1 MIRVPWNRRMA
12 AVASLGDENRRKLFD
27 FVAASGSAV
36 SRDDAAGAL
45 GLPRSTASFHLDRMV
60 QDGLLAVEFRKLGG
74 RSGPGSG
81 RPAKLYLAAVR
92 EVAASVPDRNYDLA
106 AELLVSAIEE
116 SAADGGSA
124 RDALLRRAY
133 ARGRAQARA
142 RQEAAGQE
150 QEGVRALQEDAKRA
164 TARPAVPGAGFEEF
178 LAAEGYRP
186 EADAGGGVVLLNC
199 PFHRIAEGH
208 ADVVCAMNGAF
219 LAGAAAGCG
228 IDPDRV
234 QALPIEDLR
243 AQGAARPAQCCA
255 RIGPQEPGAHGA
267 SAKSGSQAE
276 DPGRNSLA

>member
-1 MIRVPWNRRMA
+1 MIRSPWNRRIA
-12 AVASLGDENRRKLFD
+12 AVASLGDESRRKLFD
-27 FVAASGSAV
+27 FVASAGCAV

-45 GLPRSTASFHLDRMV
+45 GLPRSTASFQLDRLV

-74 RSGPGSG
+74 KGGPGSG

-116 SAADGGSA
+116 SAAGGGTA
-124 RDALLRRAY
+124 RDALLRT
-133 ARGRAQARA
+133 ARA
-142 RQEAAGQE
+142 RGEAAA
-150 QEGVRALQEDAKRA
+150 R
-164 TARPAVPGAGFEEF
+164 TAGGGPADPGAPAGGAAFAGF

-186 EADAGGGVVLLNC
+186 EDDGAGGLVLLNC

-208 ADVVCAMNGAF
+208 TEVVCAMNGAF

-234 QALPIEDLR
+234 QALAIKDLR
-243 AQGAARPAQCCA
+243 AQGTARPAQCCA
-255 RIGPQEPGAHGA
+255 RIRPQEPGA
-267 SAKSGSQAE
+267 
-276 DPGRNSLA
+276 